1 MDTVTT
7 YTFFNG
13 FCDGAYV
20 GFQGPDEP
28 SLPVGLSLFGDDGQV
43 VKARRPASEILVD
56 LGPKFNTKEVLD
68 LVDGQFKAHP
78 QVKHTSGIR
87 VQGVLF
93 KDVPYFLSRVLS
105 HQPMQVMLRVWLTA
119 HVSTPWPASDAD
131 ASISYYLFVRL
142 NGSRKIAI
150 NVDGISVHVDGG
162 WPDGQSIADKLFAA
176 AEKVKPARSSTTP
189 SRRSPTQAS
198 PICTSCPTR
207 AARRRSSPATRAS
220 TSEHHPLS
228 GESTWTRISRA
239 PSNVSS
245 GSTASR

>member
-78 QVKHTSGIR
+78 QVKRTSGIR

-176 AEKVKPARSSTTP
+176 AEKVKLGTFIDDAIAPVANTSFSDLYILPNQGSKAQVVADNASIDSSV
-189 SRRSPTQAS
+189 ALV
-198 PICTSCPTR
+198 I
-207 AARRRSSPATRAS
+207 
-220 TSEHHPLS
+220 
-228 GESTWTRISRA
+228 
-239 PSNVSS
+239 
-245 GSTASR
+245 

>member
-56 LGPKFNTKEVLD
+56 LGPEFNTKEVLD

-78 QVKHTSGIR
+78 QVKRTSGIR

-142 NGSRKIAI
+142 NGSRKLAI

-176 AEKVKPARSSTTP
+176 AEKVKLGTFIDDAIAPVANTSFSDLYILPNQGSKAQVVAGNASIDSSV
-189 SRRSPTQAS
+189 ALV
-198 PICTSCPTR
+198 I
-207 AARRRSSPATRAS
+207 
-220 TSEHHPLS
+220 
-228 GESTWTRISRA
+228 
-239 PSNVSS
+239 
-245 GSTASR
+245 